1 MDLTAFDIIR
11 EEILK
16 AFLVYRIPKTEY
28 SGFVSFINAE
38 LEKNP
43 HVNGGGLENYL
54 QKLKWSAGGLNFFL
68 ASWITQFKKAMILQA
83 AVNPAK

>member
-1 MDLTAFDIIR
+1 MDMTAFEIIR

-16 AFLVYRIPKTEY
+16 AFSLYRIPKTDY
-28 SGFVSFINAE
+28 RNFIMFVHSE

-43 HVNGGGLENYL
+43 NVDHAKLEDYL
-54 QKLKWSAGGLNFFL
+54 QRLKWSVGGLNFFL